1 MFCGGTNKTQ
11 QDRQTEMLLLVKG
24 GFTGRKEKT
33 FLFIMSG
40 FSVFVGLVSGS
51 RRE

>member
-1 MFCGGTNKTQ
+1 MKFG
-11 QDRQTEMLLLVKG
+11 QTEMLLLLKG
-24 GFTGRKEKT
+24 GFTGQKGKK

-51 RRE
+51 RREQEDEKWK